1 MKYQFLTKI
10 IIPLLVGFA
19 FSTSVL
25 ADEVNTPTSQ
35 SPQTTSDDLAG
46 GQAFL
51 NGKEEG
57 WFWRKS
63 PPEPVKKKPVK
74 LPPPPT
80 LPPQET
86 PKQVAQTPMES
97 TPEPAA
103 TEKPGPA
110 PFTVAW
116 FNENIQKLRN
126 QAIDNPTQEN
136 VRAYF
141 LAQRIMLDKASR
153 FTDMAR
159 LVTSTDPLIDE
170 NSRRSTSTFGAM
182 DQSNE
187 AENNSRTV
195 IKDVATKAGLF
206 FFFRG
211 ENCSICVKQASVMNT
226 FSFMTDMKVIP
237 ISLDGKPLPGNIYPD
252 WRPDSG
258 QASKLQISNA
268 PAIALAIPPSTTRIV
283 SFGPI
288 SADQLISRTVLI
300 AHDAG
305 IISDQQYKSTL
316 PYNDTGYIDS
326 NILNDMPKD
335 LTQQPDEFIKYI
347 QAKAGYGST
356 PNPNA
361 NNPGEK

>member
-1 MKYQFLTKI
+1 MNYHFLAKS
-10 IIPLLVGFA
+10 IIPLMLGIALSNSSFA
-19 FSTSVL
+19 DD
-25 ADEVNTPTSQ
+25 AINRNNQ
-35 SPQTTSDDLAG
+35 SSPSATDDLAG

-63 PPEPVKKKPVK
+63 PPEPIKKKPVK
-74 LPPPPT
+74 LPPVKPVQT
-80 LPPQET
+80 TEE
-86 PKQVAQTPMES
+86 PKQVAQSPN
-97 TPEPAA
+97 EPVAA
-103 TEKPGPA
+103 PVTTDKPGPA

-170 NSRRSTSTFGAM
+170 NNRRSTSTFGAM

-195 IKDVATKAGLF
+195 IKDVATKAGMF

-211 ENCSICVKQASVMNT
+211 ENCSICVKQAAVMNT
-226 FSFMTDMKVIP
+226 FSFMTNMKIIP
-237 ISLDGKPLPGNIYPD
+237 ISLDGKPLPGNIFPD
-252 WRPDSG
+252 WRSDSG
-258 QASKLQISNA
+258 QADKLQISNA
-268 PAIALAIPPSTTRIV
+268 PAIALAIPPTTTRIL

-305 IISDQQYKSTL
+305 IISDNQYKSTL

-335 LTQQPDEFIKYI
+335 LTKEPDEFIKYI
-347 QAKAGYGST
+347 QAKAGYGSAENQNAYT
-356 PNPNA
+356 P
-361 NNPGEK
+361 EDK

>member
-1 MKYQFLTKI
+1 M
-10 IIPLLVGFA
+10 
-19 FSTSVL
+19 
-25 ADEVNTPTSQ
+25 
-35 SPQTTSDDLAG
+35 
-46 GQAFL
+46 
-51 NGKEEG
+51 
-57 WFWRKS
+57 
-63 PPEPVKKKPVK
+63 
-74 LPPPPT
+74 
-80 LPPQET
+80 ET
-86 PKQVAQTPMES
+86 

-103 TEKPGPA
+103 DEKPGPA

-211 ENCSICVKQASVMNT
+211 EHCS
-226 FSFMTDMKVIP
+226 
-237 ISLDGKPLPGNIYPD
+237 
-252 WRPDSG
+252 R
-258 QASKLQISNA
+258 
-268 PAIALAIPPSTTRIV
+268 
-283 SFGPI
+283 
-288 SADQLISRTVLI
+288 
-300 AHDAG
+300 
-305 IISDQQYKSTL
+305 
-316 PYNDTGYIDS
+316 
-326 NILNDMPKD
+326 
-335 LTQQPDEFIKYI
+335 
-347 QAKAGYGST
+347 
-356 PNPNA
+356 
-361 NNPGEK
+361 